1 MRNITIKREKKF
13 VACLNKMQV
22 FMEVKEQAEAEL
34 LIAGIPCKK
43 IGVLKNGGE
52 ITFEAPE
59 EETKLIVIGDKL
71 SKEFCNEIYLLE
83 AGNEDVTLTGR
94 NKYDPVSG
102 NPFRIDGNSSEVS
115 TAQRKKSKAIAW
127 AIIGVA
133 ALVGFIIGLTSGL
146 SDNKKSFTYE
156 ELRITLTDEFKG
168 YTNEDDSCDVF
179 CESDDLTVAIERT
192 AIDSSNSELTA
203 KEFAEANYKDIN
215 GVSFEVFEEN
225 KYAYFGY
232 DTLNDDD
239 QPIYSGIACIYKSED
254 AFWLVDFFS
263 DADSFQ
269 DQINTVFEYADSVK
283 FK

>member
-1 MRNITIKREKKF
+1 
-13 VACLNKMQV
+13 MQV

-43 IGVLKNGGE
+43 IGALKNGGE

-71 SKEFCNEIYLLE
+71 SKEFCNEIYVLE
-83 AGNEDVTLTGR
+83 AGSEDVTLTGR

-102 NPFRIDGNSSEVS
+102 NPFRIDGNSSKVS
-115 TAQRKKSKAIAW
+115 TNQRKKSKAIAW
-127 AIIGVA
+127 AVLGIAAIVGLVVGYTIG
-133 ALVGFIIGLTSGL
+133 TSFP
-146 SDNKKSFTYE
+146 SNIFTYE
-156 ELRITLTDEFKG
+156 ELSITLTDKFKG
-168 YTNEDDSCDVF
+168 YTHEGDSYDVF
-179 CESDDLTVAIERT
+179 YESDDLIVAIKRT
-192 AIDSSNSELTA
+192 AIDSSNSDLTA

-215 GVSFEVFEEN
+215 GASFEVFE
-225 KYAYFGY
+225 KDGYAYFGY

-239 QPIYSGIACIYKSED
+239 QPIDSGIACIYKSED

-263 DADSFQ
+263 DADSFE
-269 DQINTVFEYADSVK
+269 DQIDTVFKYADSVK